1 MLKREKK
8 FQSLSHS
15 NAIWQK
21 LNAIQD
27 SEEARPLILNQSEK
41 SSFL

>member
-1 MLKREKK
+1 MLKRENK
-8 FQSLSHS
+8 FQSLSNS

-27 SEEARPLILNQSEK
+27 SEEARPLLLNQSE
-41 SSFL
+41 